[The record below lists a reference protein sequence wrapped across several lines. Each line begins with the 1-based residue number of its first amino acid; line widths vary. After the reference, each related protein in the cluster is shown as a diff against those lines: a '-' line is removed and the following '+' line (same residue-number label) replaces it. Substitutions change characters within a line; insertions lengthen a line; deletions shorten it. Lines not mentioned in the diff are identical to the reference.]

1 MKNKLC
7 LFIIIAFF
15 SSNALAEY
23 YLVYSA
29 PCPGCSITHHTV
41 KKTKHHKHKA
51 KHKYKKTKHY
61 YRKSSYRLDVY
72 YVVQSCCGSSCGSGP
87 CAERGYVCRRYH
99 PCSSDGYAIS
109 GNQPRYPGEY
119 CSSYRDIVEGP
130 RD

>member
-29 PCPGCSITHHTV
+29 PCPGCYSHSV
-41 KKTKHHKHKA
+41 KKVKHHKHKY
-51 KHKYKKTKHY
+51 KHKYTHKKAKRHY
-61 YRKSSYRLDVY
+61 SRSWAKLEVY
-72 YVVQSCCGSSCGSGP
+72 YPVVVQSCCGSCNGA
-87 CAERGYVCRRYH
+87 CAERGYVCRRYNA
-99 PCSSDGYAIS
+99 CSNEGYAIS
-109 GNQPRYPGEY
+109 GSQPKYPGEY
-119 CSSYRDIVEGP
+119 CTSYRDIVDGP